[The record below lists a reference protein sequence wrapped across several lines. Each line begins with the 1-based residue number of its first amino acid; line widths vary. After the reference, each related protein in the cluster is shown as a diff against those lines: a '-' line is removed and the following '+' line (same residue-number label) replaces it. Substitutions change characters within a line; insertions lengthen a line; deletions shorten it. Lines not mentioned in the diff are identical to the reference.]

1 MEYSVHS
8 AFLDGAKYLN
18 IFKAFCR
25 RICYYKDQETY
36 NFASN
41 HQLIDYLCKQ
51 RQLIVTI
58 K

>member
-41 HQLIDYLCKQ
+41 HQLIELS
-51 RQLIVTI
+51 V
-58 K
+58 